1 MTETPSTDATEI
13 TPWRCFMGSLISG
26 GFGFLIY
33 QLTTSIAT
41 TFAAKPIVQKSYLA
55 TNIGIAVRTLVVG
68 ACSLATFI
76 FIMAAVGLLLLG
88 LQTAFR
94 KVNNEGLR

>member
-1 MTETPSTDATEI
+1 MNSNDSPPEI
-13 TPWRCFMGSLISG
+13 TPLRCLTGSLISG
-26 GFGFLIY
+26 GLGYLLY

-41 TFAAKPIVQKSYLA
+41 TFAAKPFIQKSYLA

-76 FIMAAVGLLLLG
+76 FILSAVGLLALG
-88 LQTAFR
+88 IQTLFR
-94 KVNNEGLR
+94 QLKSEG

>member
-1 MTETPSTDATEI
+1 MTETPSSPEI
-13 TPWRCFMGSLISG
+13 TSGRCLTGSLISG
-26 GFGFLIY
+26 GFGFLLY

-76 FIMAAVGLLLLG
+76 FIMAAVGLFLLG

-94 KVNNEGLR
+94 KVKNEG

>member
-1 MTETPSTDATEI
+1 MTDPPSSPEV

-26 GFGFLIY
+26 GFGFFLY
-33 QLTTSIAT
+33 QLTLSIAT
-41 TFAAKPIVQKSYLA
+41 TFAAKPLVQKSYLA

-76 FIMAAVGLLLLG
+76 FSMAAVGLVLLG
-88 LQTAFR
+88 IQTVFR
-94 KVNNEGLR
+94 KAENKTS